1 MTSRTQRPTPSL
13 RFVRK
18 ALRELPQQIARIVE
32 EFDLRAERWQP
43 APGEWSGLQT
53 VAFLLESERE
63 DAPAVEAMVER
74 DGAPVPE
81 RRAHLVVEER
91 DYAGSSMDHLMY
103 DFYELRQNVL
113 WALEYADEGG
123 ADHTGQHPYRGTVTL
138 AAYLREMSDR
148 DMEVLLALRT
158 LTEAI
163 EVAGV
168 GAWRRPT

>member
-18 ALRELPQQIARIVE
+18 ALRELPRQIERAVG

-43 APGEWSGLQT
+43 APGEWSALQT
-53 VAFLLESERE
+53 MAFLLESERE
-63 DAPAVEAMVER
+63 DAPAVEAIVAR
-74 DGAPVPE
+74 DGAPIPE
-81 RRAHLVVEER
+81 RRAYLVVEEQ
-91 DYAGSSMDHLMY
+91 DYARVSLDHLLY
-103 DFYELRQNVL
+103 QFYELRQDVL
-113 WALEYADEGG
+113 WALEYAEEQG

-168 GAWRRPT
+168 GAWRRPK